1 MTLEEKIQEF
11 SDYRKAIKKPL
22 KPASFEAFMRR
33 LIKLGN
39 GNEETMIE
47 ILEVSIANGWQ
58 GIFPLKNGT
67 NIDNFQSLMDRVLNQ
82 RQIEFNNLQ
91 NGNNENRLIG

>member
-1 MTLEEKIQEF
+1 MTLEEKLQEF
-11 SDYRKAIKKPL
+11 ADYRKAIKKPL
-22 KPASFEAFMRR
+22 RPASFQSFMKR

-47 ILEVSIANGWQ
+47 ILDTSIANGWQ

-67 NIDNFQSLMDRVLNQ
+67 NIDNFQSIMDRVLNQ
-82 RQIEFNNLQ
+82 RALDFNNLN
-91 NGNNENRLIG
+91 NGNNQNRLI